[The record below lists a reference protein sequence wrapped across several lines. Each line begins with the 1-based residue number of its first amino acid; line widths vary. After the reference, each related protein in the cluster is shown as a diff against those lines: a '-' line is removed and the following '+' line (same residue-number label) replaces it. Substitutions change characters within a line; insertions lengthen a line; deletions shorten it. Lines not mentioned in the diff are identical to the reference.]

1 MEQSGNNLNLK
12 SRYFSEPDTP
22 VSARFLSRGAGD
34 RKVVHIAGLGDVGR
48 TMAIGLTLEGG
59 DVVERLGLFD
69 LSENQAKRM
78 AIELEQIAYPC
89 LRRRTP
95 AVQPITESEI
105 FDCDIFLFCATK
117 SIPEVGSGVQDVRM
131 AQYEANRGIVALYA
145 KKAAEASFDGLFGV
159 VSDPVELLCRAALTA
174 SQEASGAC
182 RALAPGQ
189 IRGFGLGVMYA
200 RAGYYAKRIAR
211 GDIPLPANNKD
222 DKMTAENTDL
232 SADAAARFP
241 TEGRAF
247 GPHGAD
253 LVIANSLTSY
263 DDELSREL
271 TRLTVQANLEVR
283 ALGFK
288 PFIAPALSS
297 AALTVLGLIR
307 GEWTDCSSYIG
318 GIYFGARC
326 RTIIK
331 TADDIPAVTAAGGS
345 AGQALCD
352 TSDSAAQAVIEYE
365 TTPLPPTLAARVEA
379 AYRKLDDI
387 AGSR

>member
-1 MEQSGNNLNLK
+1 MERSGNILNLK
-12 SRYFSEPDTP
+12 SKYFSEPDTP
-22 VSARFLSRGAGD
+22 VSARFLSRGTGD

-48 TMAIGLTLEGG
+48 TMAIGLALEGG
-59 DVVERLGLFD
+59 DVIERIGLFD

-89 LRRRTP
+89 LSRRTP
-95 AVQPITESEI
+95 AVRPIAESEI
-105 FDCDIFLFCATK
+105 FNCDIFLFCATK

-131 AQYEANRGIVALYA
+131 AQYEANRGIVAIYA
-145 KKAAEASFDGLFGV
+145 RKAAEASFDGLFGV

-174 SQEASGAC
+174 SQEASGTC

-200 RAGYYAKRIAR
+200 RAAYYARRIAD
-211 GDIPLPANNKD
+211 GVFTTDN
-222 DKMTAENTDL
+222 AETDGVRAGKTGL
-232 SADAAARFP
+232 SDDAAARFP

-271 TRLTVQANLEVR
+271 TRLTVQANHEVR

-318 GIYFGARC
+318 GLYFGARC
-326 RTIIK
+326 RTVIS
-331 TADDIPAVTAAGGS
+331 DPAVLPAGDSIGQARCDASGS
-345 AGQALCD
+345 A
-352 TSDSAAQAVIEYE
+352 TAQAVIKYE
-365 TTPLPPTLAARVEA
+365 STPLPPALTARVEA